1 MNAQRSPGW
10 FTERLGKVTASRMA
24 DVCAKTKTGY
34 GASRDTYMAQ
44 LLVERLTGQP
54 MDTYQNAAMLY
65 GIEHEADARA
75 AYEFY
80 TGKTVGPCGFV
91 SHPTIEMS
99 GASPDGLVN
108 RAGLIEIKVPNT
120 STHLDTLLTSVI
132 PLKYIHQMH
141 WQMACTGRKWCDFVS
156 FDPRL
161 PPHLQLFVQ
170 RIKCDKHTVG
180 FLESEAA
187 KFLAELDVKIETLN
201 QLRRAA

>member
-1 MNAQRSPGW
+1 MNTQRSPEW
-10 FTERLGKVTASRMA
+10 FTERCGKVTASRMA

-44 LLVERLTGQP
+44 LLVERLTGKP

-65 GIEHEADARA
+65 GIEHEADARD

-80 TGKTVGPCGFV
+80 TGKTVWPCGFV

-120 STHLDTLLTSVI
+120 STHLDTLLTSII
-132 PLKYIHQMH
+132 PLKYIHQMQ

-201 QLRRAA
+201 KLRRAA